1 MGLVSIGPLLGPIVG
16 PVAGGFLSSA
26 KGWRWVFWL
35 VAIIGGFW
43 FVVMLLFARETY
55 APVILKHTKAGQQ
68 PKLSEHMKS
77 SIVRP
82 LKLLATSPISTICA
96 IYMAIVYGYLYLMF
110 SSITQVFKEYYGFD
124 TNIVGLVF
132 IGLGVGSVIGIAVIS
147 TTSDRY
153 IQKQVKIEN
162 QPIQPECRIQLVPV
176 GGILVP
182 IGLFIYGW
190 TCEYRVHWFV
200 PIIGMVIVGAGN
212 MIIFMALILYLVDVF
227 TLYAASALAANTFI
241 RSIGGALLPLAGLKM
256 FKVLGIG
263 WGNSLLG
270 FIAVAFVPV
279 PFLILRYGRMLRERW
294 EVQL

>member
-16 PVAGGFLSSA
+16 PVAGGFLASA
-26 KGWRWVFWL
+26 KGRRWVFWL
-35 VAIIGGFW
+35 VAIVGGFW
-43 FVVMLLFARETY
+43 AVMMFVFARETY
-55 APVILKHTKAGQQ
+55 APVILRTQVVQ
-68 PKLSEHMKS
+68 PKLSEHLGTG
-77 SIVRP
+77 ILRP
-82 LKLLATSPISTICA
+82 LKLLVKSPISTICA
-96 IYMAIVYGYLYLMF
+96 IYMAVVYGYLYLMF
-110 SSITQVFKEYYGFD
+110 SSITQVFEEYYGFD

-132 IGLGVGSVIGIAVIS
+132 VGLGVGSVIGIATIS
-147 TTSDRY
+147 ATSDRY
-153 IQKQVKIEN
+153 IKKHVEIEN
-162 QPIQPECRIQLVPV
+162 QPVQPECRIQLVPL

-279 PFLILRYGRMLRERW
+279 PFLIQRYGKALRERW